1 MPVQGATL
9 VAFQGAKPLARY
21 ALASVFG
28 HQKHIWLSYFHNT
41 ISNTPKARNAHKW
54 YCSGKFRMLATKPM
68 SSRDKQR
75 GLFNQPEPKG
85 EATPS
90 VRGDYTKPKSRLDLK
105 SIGVLVLALG
115 LIYTTIGETMLPYD
129 WRWSTVT
136 GRRAGNQESE
146 ALRTATDAKAIAA
159 GAEEAA
165 RVAAQVKG
173 EEQKADIQ
181 TRAAGERV
189 FEELPGRAATEVV
202 SKKLE
207 VIASCRD
214 KRRQLADEAAARCM
228 AQPSMSEQAC
238 SFPRD
243 EIIASLDQICGK
255 LDDVTSTLEAERGRA
270 NAP

>member
-1 MPVQGATL
+1 
-9 VAFQGAKPLARY
+9 
-21 ALASVFG
+21 
-28 HQKHIWLSYFHNT
+28 
-41 ISNTPKARNAHKW
+41 
-54 YCSGKFRMLATKPM
+54 MLATKPM
-68 SSRDKQR
+68 SLRDKQR

-90 VRGDYTKPKSRLDLK
+90 VRGDYTKPRSRLDLK

-146 ALRTATDAKAIAA
+146 ALRTATDAKATAA

-189 FEELPGRAATEVV
+189 FEELPGRVTTEE
-202 SKKLE
+202 KLKQIE
-207 VIASCRD
+207 LIMSCRD
-214 KRRQLADEAAARCM
+214 KRRQLADEASARCM

-238 SFPRD
+238 NFTRD
-243 EIIASLDQICGK
+243 EALASLDRVCGRVE
-255 LDDVTSTLEAERGRA
+255 DVRSSLEREGSGID
-270 NAP
+270 AP